1 MIVLTNMVSFQ
12 MKPGVL
18 TFLFLVTV
26 EGCSSSDDCS
36 YGGMCNFYG
45 GSDGLCE
52 FCPGQGSTNRMVY
65 CRSVRN
71 FMIFLGQYGTNF
83 LFSLVLL
90 YLGIFEIFNLVHV
103 NKFHDLFW
111 FVDPWSR
118 KYL

>member
-1 MIVLTNMVSFQ
+1 MVSFQ

-36 YGGMCNFYG
+36 YGNMCNFDG
-45 GSDGLCE
+45 GSDGSCE
-52 FCPGQGSTNRMVY
+52 SCPGQGSANLMVY